1 MLGVL
6 LPKSLSVDTP
16 INYNVTSLDS
26 NINMEKVNKLKII
39 IDENGDK
46 VVVIEKELFTKSK
59 VRNKYGQ
66 VAKVMKK
73 MFAKLEGQSV
83 VINDNNRE
91 VFFDK
96 FTSDEYLWSRD
107 TIYSKKRLKTAKANA
122 VREIKEIISNA
133 KYRNHMELFQ
143 YKKDAKIKRK
153 IDASKGF
160 DYYIVKFAFKKEDEK
175 YQVFTGILNVRI
187 DRNSR
192 NFVYD
197 ITKISELQLTSGKPL
212 SMPTDNSDIL

>member
-1 MLGVL
+1 M
-6 LPKSLSVDTP
+6 
-16 INYNVTSLDS
+16 
-26 NINMEKVNKLKII
+26 KII

-73 MFAKLEGQSV
+73 MFVKLEGQSV

-96 FTSDEYLWSRD
+96 FTSDEFIWSRD

-122 VREIKEIISNA
+122 VKEIKEIISNA
-133 KYRNHMELFQ
+133 KYKNHMELFQ
-143 YKKDAKIKRK
+143 YKKEAKLKRK

-160 DYYIVKFAFKKEDEK
+160 DYYKVKFAFEKEGEE
-175 YQVFTGILNVRI
+175 YQVFSGVLNVRI
-187 DRNSR
+187 DRNSK

-197 ITKISELQLTSGKPL
+197 ITKISEPQMASGKPL
-212 SMPTDNSDIL
+212 SEPTDNSDIL